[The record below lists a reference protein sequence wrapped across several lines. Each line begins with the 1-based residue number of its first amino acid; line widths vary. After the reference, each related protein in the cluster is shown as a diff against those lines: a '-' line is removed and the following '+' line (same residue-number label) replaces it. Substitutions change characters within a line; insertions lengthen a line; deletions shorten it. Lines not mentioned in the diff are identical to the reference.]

1 MAGDHR
7 RKRRPLIDDLIG
19 NLRSTGGLV
28 AGATVLSLAAV
39 TAQVTLT
46 STDDAAEPRAAARAA
61 DVSPLPEDGDG
72 DRDGDRAENGK
83 AEEESDGNTG
93 ENAGENTDE
102 NAGEDTGE
110 KAGSDGPAAGA
121 RNAERAKPTAEAAIK
136 VARSQVGITENG
148 SGETKFQD
156 WYMTTER
163 ARETVARDGGS
174 VQGYDDANWCSM
186 FISWVGD
193 RIGFSHQIGMD
204 PWTIAHARWFK
215 EDDRW
220 GTKPRPGAIVFF
232 AWDGGKDLY
241 DIVHVGMVVK
251 DNRDGTVQTI
261 EGNTSN
267 AVRVRERPARTIVG
281 YGYPDYAES

>member
-7 RKRRPLIDDLIG
+7 RKPRPLIDELIG
-19 NLRSTGGLV
+19 NLRGTGGLV

-39 TAQVTLT
+39 TAQVTLA
-46 STDDAAEPRAAARAA
+46 SADDAAESRAAARAA
-61 DVSPLPEDGDG
+61 DVSHLPQEDGEG
-72 DRDGDRAENGK
+72 EKAGK
-83 AEEESDGNTG
+83 E
-93 ENAGENTDE
+93 
-102 NAGEDTGE
+102 TGE
-110 KAGSDGPAAGA
+110 KAGQKSGGKAAGKSGESREADKAGNDGPAAGT
-121 RNAERAKPTAEAAIK
+121 RDAERAKPTAEAAIK
-136 VARSQVGITENG
+136 IARSQVGITENRN
-148 SGETKFQD
+148 GETKFQD

-163 ARETVARDGGS
+163 AKETVARDGGS

-193 RIGFSHQIGMD
+193 RIGFRHQVGMD

-215 EDDRW
+215 EDGRW

-241 DIVHVGMVVK
+241 DIVHVGMVIK
-251 DNRDGTVQTI
+251 DNRDGTVQTV
-261 EGNTSN
+261 EGNTAN
-267 AVRVRERPARTIVG
+267 AVRIRERPARTIVG